1 MNASLTGHILGE
13 DIWSTTD
20 FRNGKKWD
28 DYPQLAEE
36 LHAVA
41 QQQAVTEER
50 TPEDGTQDFKEIVAK
65 HTDMPKHAIGHALLA
80 CLPARSAITT
90 NYDTL
95 FEKASHGV
103 NAFGGRQYARDKM
116 AVLPYAPKKDCQRW
130 LLKMH
135 GCATRPDSIVL
146 TEEDYHKYENSTA
159 AALGGL
165 VQTELMTAHMMFV
178 GFSMT
183 DANFMRIIDSVV
195 AAYGGEKR
203 DGAGTIVNLGAAPAW
218 MVEKFAK
225 YGIKTESIAADVKW
239 NPYDASNRHNTNPSR
254 EIEIW
259 YDYMAMRATDTAYPI
274 FNKNFDTALKQEDI
288 ELRDHLQLMLENAPR
303 EAMAAHAWEKV
314 AGAASCLCLY
324 PLSPLSAIL
333 FLPSRSSL
341 SHGVVLRNLQRSW
354 LKGVP

>member
-1 MNASLTGHILGE
+1 
-13 DIWSTTD
+13 
-20 FRNGKKWD
+20 
-28 DYPQLAEE
+28 
-36 LHAVA
+36 
-41 QQQAVTEER
+41 
-50 TPEDGTQDFKEIVAK
+50 
-65 HTDMPKHAIGHALLA
+65 MPKCAVGHALLA
-80 CLPARSAITT
+80 CLPVRSTITT

-95 FEKASHGV
+95 FEKASHNV
-103 NAFGGRQYARDKM
+103 NAFGGRPYARDKM

-135 GCATRPDSIVL
+135 GGVTKPDSIVL
-146 TEEDYHKYENSTA
+146 TAEDYQKYENSTA

-165 VQTELMTAHMMFV
+165 VQAELMTSHMMFV

-183 DANFMRIIDSVV
+183 DANFERLIDSVV

-274 FNKNFDTALKQEDI
+274 FNKNFDTALKREDI
-288 ELRDHLQLMLENAPR
+288 ELRDHLSLMLENAPR

-314 AGAASCLCLY
+314 AGAASCLCLWAVSS
-324 PLSPLSAIL
+324 LNATT
-333 FLPSRSSL
+333 FLTSRSSL
-341 SHGVVLRNLQRSW
+341 SYSVALRNLHRSW
-354 LKGVP
+354 LEGVP